1 VGKSMRVKVLSYTP
15 QSEDIEYLPSRKS
28 GKTLTDSGMQT
39 NLAEQAKYRQM
50 SHKQATQ
57 AFLQACADRDWD
69 KFLEFWPF
77 SGIDQRVKDYLGGL
91 EVISLG
97 EPVRSSNPDHRFV
110 PYKIKLASGQIIE
123 HRFSL
128 VKDKNTGRFYIDGG
142 I

>member
-1 VGKSMRVKVLSYTP
+1 MRVKVLSYTP

-39 NLAEQAKYRQM
+39 NLTEQPKYRQM
-50 SHKQATQ
+50 SHKQAAQ
-57 AFLQACADRDWD
+57 AFFQAFTDSDWD
-69 KFLEFWPF
+69 ELLKIWHLP
-77 SGIDQRVKDYLGGL
+77 GIDQRVKDYYGGL
-91 EVISLG
+91 EIISIG

-123 HRFSL
+123 HRLSL
-128 VKDKNTGRFYIDGG
+128 VKDKHTGRFYIDGG